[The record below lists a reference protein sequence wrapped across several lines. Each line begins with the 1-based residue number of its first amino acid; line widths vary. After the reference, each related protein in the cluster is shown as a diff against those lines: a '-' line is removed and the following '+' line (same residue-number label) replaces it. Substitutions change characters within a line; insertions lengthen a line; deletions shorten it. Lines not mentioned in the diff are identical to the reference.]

1 MPLDPEKN
9 PPYFLGFSPGYK
21 AEVARYYNLEQPP
34 SKETSNMQ
42 PLKIA
47 AVQFENKS
55 SDKAH
60 NLARIYELAKEAKAQ
75 GCQVVSFHECSIS
88 GYTFAQRLSKEE
100 LLDVAETVPDGEGIQ
115 QLIKFSKELGIIILA
130 GLFEKDDEDKVYN
143 TYVCVNECSVI
154 ASFRKIHP
162 FISQYLSPG
171 TEYVIFDLLGWTA
184 GILICYDNNV
194 IENVRATTLLGAQI
208 IFMPHVTGCTKR
220 DYLPGT
226 RHVSPELWRNRELDP
241 VRLRL
246 EFDGPSGRQWL
257 MKWLPARAYDNG
269 IFVVFTNPIGE
280 EDGQVKC
287 GHSMIIDPFGQVLD
301 ECSGFN
307 DTICTAV
314 LTSEKLEQA
323 GGYRYRNAR
332 KVDLYR
338 DIFSQPHTSQLNVSW
353 LNKTD

>member
-1 MPLDPEKN
+1 MDPEEHV
-9 PPYFLGFSPGYK
+9 FLGSLKSINWRSLFPNIYGPTERK
-21 AEVARYYNLEQPP
+21 NLH
-34 SKETSNMQ
+34 MQ

-55 SDKAH
+55 GDKAY
-60 NLARIYELAKEAKAQ
+60 NLSRIYELAKQAKAE

-88 GYTFAQRLSKEE
+88 GYTFVQRLTKEE
-100 LLDVAETVPDGEGIQ
+100 LLQVSEKIPDGESVQ
-115 QLIKFSKELGIIILA
+115 QLIGFSKELDIIILA

-143 TYVCVNECSVI
+143 TYFCVNNTKVI

-162 FISQYLSPG
+162 FVSKYLSPG
-171 TEYVIFDLLGWTA
+171 TQYVTFDLLGWTA

-194 IENVRATTLLGAQI
+194 IENVRATALLGAQI
-208 IFMPHVTGCTKR
+208 LFMPHVTGCTKR

-246 EFDGPSGRQWL
+246 EFDGPSGREWL

-269 IFVVFTNPIGE
+269 IFAVFTNPIGE

-287 GHSMIIDPFGQVLD
+287 GHSMIIDPFGQILD
-301 ECSGFN
+301 ECTGFK
-307 DTICTAV
+307 DSYCTAV
-314 LTSEKLEQA
+314 CTPEKLEQA

-338 DIFSQPHTSQLNVSW
+338 DIISQPHASQLNVSW
-353 LNKTD
+353 LGKTD